1 MRFLTRKIYMW
12 KKIIKRK
19 TLLMVVQQ
27 QMAQRAD
34 ITFETIFINL
44 EIPMNE
50 SAEMTISA
58 GLTLVLM
65 KRKEGN
71 TTSPADIKAGVEAI
85 RRAILIESRHH
96 CAGQCKK
103 RAYNYQTKKMHW
115 EGFYSLI

>member
-1 MRFLTRKIYMW
+1 MW

-27 QMAQRAD
+27 QMAQHAD

-71 TTSPADIKAGVEAI
+71 TTSPADIKAGG
-85 RRAILIESRHH
+85 R
-96 CAGQCKK
+96 Q
-103 RAYNYQTKKMHW
+103 
-115 EGFYSLI
+115 